1 METQTNKQ
9 ILYGNLRTI
18 NVEAF
23 EKYLEEE
30 RNGFINIKVHPED
43 ENILILNYTD
53 ATTYAR
59 HWTHETMTS
68 RGLILDVSDA
78 IEQDKIYILA
88 SPFEKFFN
96 LGENPEY
103 EEGME
108 EWEIE
113 SVMEK
118 MDGSL
123 GISYFFNDEIRFATR
138 GSFTSEQAIKA
149 TQIWKDK
156 YQTYHSM
163 KIDLGVPITY
173 LVEIIYPENRIV
185 VNYGQEEELVMI
197 GVRYIGNNALNFNS
211 DGIKEAIDIESK
223 SLHMR
228 RAKFYE
234 HTFEEMLAMK
244 EVISAQTEGW
254 VIKFTN
260 GKRVKIK
267 GREYLD
273 VHRIMH
279 GLSIKAKYKAWSED
293 RLTDYI
299 MKLPEEYREE
309 LETFQEYIEVNKEA
323 MMMLYQMYYLNAVKN
338 SENDKEFAQYVS
350 MNFDKKI
357 QKFIFRA
364 KTNQGKIQED
374 YLKYTMYKNYIE
386 HEKGFE
392 EWKQTKQVS

>member
-1 METQTNKQ
+1 MKTPTNKE
-9 ILYGNLRTI
+9 ILYSNLRTM
-18 NVEAF
+18 NVEDF

-59 HWTHETMTS
+59 HWTHETMTA
-68 RGLILDVSDA
+68 RGLILDVTDA
-78 IEQDKIYILA
+78 INYDKIHILA

-108 EWEIE
+108 EWEVE

-149 TQIWKDK
+149 TQIWKEK
-156 YQTYHSM
+156 YEHNHSM
-163 KIDLGVPITY
+163 NVDAHVPVTY
-173 LVEIIYPENRIV
+173 LVEIIYSDNRIV
-185 VNYGQEEELVMI
+185 VNYGNKEELVMI
-197 GVRYIGNNALNFNS
+197 GMRYIGDKVTENDDALYG
-211 DGIKEAIDIESK
+211 DLRIESQNLGMNIAR
-223 SLHMR
+223 S
-228 RAKFYE
+228 YS
-234 HTFEEMLAMK
+234 HTFEEMLDMK
-244 EVISAQTEGW
+244 ERISAQTEGW

-279 GLSIKAKYKAWSED
+279 GLSVKAKYKAWSED
-293 RLTDYI
+293 RLNDYI
-299 MKLPEEYREE
+299 MKLPEEYRDE
-309 LETFQEYIEVNKEA
+309 LEAFQEYIEVNKEA
-323 MMMLYQMYYLNAVKN
+323 VMMLYQMYYCNAVKN

-364 KTNQGKIQED
+364 KNNEGKIDED

-386 HEKGFE
+386 HEKGFD
-392 EWKQTKQVS
+392 EWKQTKQDS